1 MRFDSKYFD
10 NFKYTKEQ
18 IKDNID
24 NALKD
29 LSIAKKDSIIEVKFD
44 YSYKALIKAGIAL
57 ASFYGRKIKSLPG
70 HHVKII
76 EMIAGELKD
85 DSVDD
90 IGNVMRSKRN
100 TDFYGG
106 GIEIT
111 EKESREYLEF
121 VSSVVGKINR
131 IICDGIS

>member
-121 VSSVVGKINR
+121 V
-131 IICDGIS
+131 

>member
-1 MRFDSKYFD
+1 
-10 NFKYTKEQ
+10 
-18 IKDNID
+18 
-24 NALKD
+24 
-29 LSIAKKDSIIEVKFD
+29 
-44 YSYKALIKAGIAL
+44 
-57 ASFYGRKIKSLPG
+57 
-70 HHVKII
+70 
-76 EMIAGELKD
+76 MIAGELKD